1 VAVTAAVVLKELAAV
16 AGVAARATAA
26 PSEAARRSAHT
37 SPAAWANGTP
47 RMVVT
52 VKLTAPLTSAD
63 KSTLRFHGFKQ
74 GTQYNPK
81 EPADIYCPPTQLAV
95 ERGGACIG
103 FVYR

>member
-1 VAVTAAVVLKELAAV
+1 
-16 AGVAARATAA
+16 
-26 PSEAARRSAHT
+26 
-37 SPAAWANGTP
+37 
-47 RMVVT
+47 MVVT